1 MRGIFILCSRCV
13 CGLPLV
19 LVEGDEVEG
28 VPIVVE
34 FMCECSLSEKARLVA
49 YALNV
54 EALRVRVCVVPFL
67 DLIYPC
73 AFDGAGVLVVA
84 HVNVVGVLAVG
95 ISDVHGGSVRECDVI
110 HGRVGVVGKLL
121 ANETLVKERFVRRKA
136 AACAQLVYG
145 VVVVHSYRFL
155 SVYCLR
161 VLVAVCRFVYVD
173 GGRVPVVIEGA
184 DVVFLHISVFVGD
197 CDGECNGHVVA
208 ERACLVAEACAVNV
222 LLKRPRGCVAVDDS
236 ASVVG
241 DGERASACETQRV
254 VGTSD
259 DSLPCE

>member
-1 MRGIFILCSRCV
+1 MHG
-13 CGLPLV
+13 
-19 LVEGDEVEG
+19 
-28 VPIVVE
+28 
-34 FMCECSLSEKARLVA
+34 
-49 YALNV
+49 
-54 EALRVRVCVVPFL
+54 RVRV
-67 DLIYPC
+67 
-73 AFDGAGVLVVA
+73 
-84 HVNVVGVLAVG
+84 
-95 ISDVHGGSVRECDVI
+95 
-110 HGRVGVVGKLL
+110 VGKPL
-121 ANETLVKERFVRRKA
+121 ANKMLVKERFVRPVLVG
-136 AACAQLVYG
+136 AQLVYG
-145 VVVVHSYRFL
+145 FVVVHSYLFL
-155 SVYCLR
+155 SISCLR

-259 DSLPCE
+259 DSLACEEVVDLLVCELVGAVGNNGELHDWCPFIMLCCLVVIVAHASVPSARCRNVKRTLGVAVHRVSALSLLER